1 MYYRVAIQVEPSPFW
16 QWKSSVLSSLH
27 SLFQWFRL
35 YRALPHDRLRVF
47 SFSSREGMNEQLV
60 RENQGLESISVIAAQ
75 FLQERMID
83 SPEVER
89 VASTH
94 DTGGNKQAASS
105 AVFTEPSPGESRRRA
120 QVLDERGINTLE
132 KRRGELEGGIGGDHD
147 IPYRFTLP
155 TVVPPVLAWVKLMV
169 RVHNGDLQP

>member
-1 MYYRVAIQVEPSPFW
+1 
-16 QWKSSVLSSLH
+16 
-27 SLFQWFRL
+27 
-35 YRALPHDRLRVF
+35 
-47 SFSSREGMNEQLV
+47 MNEQLV

-75 FLQERMID
+75 FLQERMIG

-89 VASTH
+89 GASTH
-94 DTGGNKQAASS
+94 DTVGNKQAASS
-105 AVFTEPSPGESRRRA
+105 AVLTEPSPGESRRRA
-120 QVLDERGINTLE
+120 QVREERGINTLE

-147 IPYRFTLP
+147 VPYRFTLP